1 MLLIQPESARL
12 AEYDALGLSYE
23 LIEQSMPGTL
33 DAPLPDCWRNRDIRV
48 VHGVFVDIN
57 PASNDPQIRAVC
69 QARCRQSCEI
79 AKTVGAK
86 AVVLHTGFFP
96 YLPGDAYGEGWADA
110 SAEFYQSLIE
120 DYDLN
125 IHVEN
130 CADRNP
136 DLLRKLM
143 ERRGSQRLKV
153 CLDVG
158 HIHYTDTPDAVWFEA
173 LGPYIGQLHFS
184 DNMGLLDDHLPLGEG
199 SCDFSRLS
207 ALCAALCPA
216 PEYTTLEVGG
226 PENIARSVKFLREH
240 HYFPF
245 ER

>member
-12 AEYDALGLSYE
+12 AEYEALGLSYE
-23 LIEQSMPGTL
+23 LIEPSMPGAL
-33 DAPLPDCWRNRDIRV
+33 DAPLADCWRGRDIRV

-57 PASNDPQIRAVC
+57 PVSNDPQIRAVC
-69 QARCRQSCEI
+69 QARCRRSCEI

-96 YLPGDAYGEGWADA
+96 YLPDGVYGEHWADA

-120 DYDLN
+120 DYDVD

-143 ERRGSQRLKV
+143 ERRGSERLKV

-158 HIHYTDTPDAVWFEA
+158 HMHYTHTPDEVWFQA
-173 LGPYIGQLHFS
+173 LGPYLGQLHFS
-184 DNMGLLDDHLPLGEG
+184 DNLGVVDDHLPLGEG
-199 SCDFSRLS
+199 SCDWARLN
-207 ALCAALCPA
+207 ALCTALCPM
-216 PEYTTLEVGG
+216 PEFITLEVGG
-226 PENIARSVKFLREH
+226 PASIVRSVEFLRRNR
-240 HYFPF
+240 YVPLGG
-245 ER
+245 